1 MSSSKNRSRPFAAL
15 AGILAMLVGS
25 PAALGG
31 GGDASLQVQA
41 VAVSGQTVQIT
52 VVNTGDETITGA
64 VSVTVAIKGRVVM
77 VTQPVTVPEGHKA
90 HIPVNLPAP
99 PDEVITTG
107 VILDDGSPF

>member
-1 MSSSKNRSRPFAAL
+1 MKSSVRRSRPFAAL
-15 AGILAMLVGS
+15 AGVLAVVAGS
-25 PAALGG
+25 ATVSG

-64 VSVTVAIKGRVVM
+64 VSATVKIKGRIVT
-77 VTQPVTVPEGHKA
+77 VTQPVSVPEGQKA
-90 HIPVNLPAP
+90 HIPVNFPTP

>member
-1 MSSSKNRSRPFAAL
+1 MSSSKRRSRPFAAL
-15 AGILAMLVGS
+15 AGILAVLAGS

-31 GGDASLQVQA
+31 DGSLQVQA

-64 VSVTVAIKGRVVM
+64 VSVTVAIQGRVVM

>member
-1 MSSSKNRSRPFAAL
+1 MKSSGRRSRAFVAL
-15 AGILAMLVGS
+15 AGILVLAAGS
-25 PAALGG
+25 ATALGG
-31 GGDASLQVQA
+31 GGDASLRVQS
-41 VAVSGQTVQIT
+41 VAVSGTTVLIT

-64 VSVTVAIKGRVVM
+64 VSVTVALKGRIVSLSR
-77 VTQPVTVPEGHKA
+77 PVTVPEGHKA